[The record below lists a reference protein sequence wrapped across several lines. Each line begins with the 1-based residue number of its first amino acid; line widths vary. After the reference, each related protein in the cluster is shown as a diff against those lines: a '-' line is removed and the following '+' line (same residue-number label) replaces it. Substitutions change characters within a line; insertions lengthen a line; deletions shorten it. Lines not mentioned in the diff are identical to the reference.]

1 MSGENSRFGE
11 LIINNQHV
19 FGGQGSNYTKKRVL
33 EESVL
38 VELYQS
44 CHRNIENNFGLT
56 SLTSRHA
63 PPNLAKT
70 VEKMRS
76 YFERN
81 RPNDYQPGWQTA
93 MPVKDMLTHRQQL
106 LYGNI
111 IGAPVV
117 TDGLDEAHTFVL
129 EGEDFGI

>member
-1 MSGENSRFGE
+1 MPGENNRFGE
-11 LIINNQHV
+11 LIINNQHI
-19 FGGQGSNYTKKRVL
+19 FGGQGSNYTKKQVL

-38 VELYQS
+38 VELYWS
-44 CHRNIENNFGLT
+44 CHRNIETNFGLT
-56 SLTSRHA
+56 TLTSQHA
-63 PPNLAKT
+63 PLNLAKT

-81 RPNDYQPGWQTA
+81 WPNDYQPGRETE
-93 MPVKDMLTHRQQL
+93 MPIKDMLTHGQQL
-106 LYGNI
+106 LYGNTT
-111 IGAPVV
+111 GAVV

>member
-1 MSGENSRFGE
+1 
-11 LIINNQHV
+11 
-19 FGGQGSNYTKKRVL
+19 VL

-44 CHRNIENNFGLT
+44 CHCNIENNFGLT

-70 VEKMRS
+70 VEKMWS